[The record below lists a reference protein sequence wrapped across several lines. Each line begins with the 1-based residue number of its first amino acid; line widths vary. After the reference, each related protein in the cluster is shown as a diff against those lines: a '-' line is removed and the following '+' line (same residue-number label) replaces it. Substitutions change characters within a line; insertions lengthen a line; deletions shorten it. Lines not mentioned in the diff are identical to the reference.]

1 MRPPPAPSPL
11 SPGGLGPGEAHAAGR
26 TMHAAGPCAPAG
38 GWRPSSDSL
47 RAGSRPQ
54 CGVCRGRAG
63 SPSPAALRGPGRL
76 EPPRRDTV
84 GRVCRGGGKT
94 RRGWRGATRVT
105 FSCFLGRVNS
115 PPGDGDSPH
124 GSSGWGKDHAALA
137 KFLGDC
143 VGYGSPGKGPGTGK
157 GNDYYLGGGVWAR
170 EPKLPKL
177 GSLRSL
183 EGDWNIEGWGSRT
196 VCRNYGGEGYFAGFA
211 LGAYNMGG
219 RGRTAGLVFWWL
231 LNL

>member
-157 GNDYYLGGGVWAR
+157 GNDYYLGGG
-170 EPKLPKL
+170 
-177 GSLRSL
+177 G
-183 EGDWNIEGWGSRT
+183 
-196 VCRNYGGEGYFAGFA
+196 
-211 LGAYNMGG
+211 LGAGAQTPQIGEPEKPGRRLEYRGLGKSNCVQELWGG
-219 RGRTAGLVFWWL
+219 GVFCRL
-231 LNL
+231 CSGCL